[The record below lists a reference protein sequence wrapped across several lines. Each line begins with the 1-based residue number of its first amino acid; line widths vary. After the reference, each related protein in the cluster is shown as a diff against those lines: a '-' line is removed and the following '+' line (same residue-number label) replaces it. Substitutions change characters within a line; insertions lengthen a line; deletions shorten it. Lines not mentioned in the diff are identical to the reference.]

1 MVTEVLRVH
10 TAELSTRL
18 RAATIGSSSSL
29 LWCDDDVDVDV
40 DDDEGG
46 GDDDSIN
53 FGNYTIVFT
62 EGLLVSEGEY
72 LGMLSPSVAIQN
84 GNVEIITAK
93 GNKYTRSVS
102 AVSPVCIPSPD
113 FPTSTVIL
121 TCTCSVTEVLAK
133 NGESLPSKTYEEKQV
148 KTFKAPN
155 Y

>member
-1 MVTEVLRVH
+1 MVLFFNLLPCIKKGK
-10 TAELSTRL
+10 LSFLNTTP
-18 RAATIGSSSSL
+18 AVAGGEGYG
-29 LWCDDDVDVDV
+29 
-40 DDDEGG
+40 DEGG

-121 TCTCSVTEVLAK
+121 TCTCSVTEVFAK